1 MVSLAWGMVFDRVH
15 RWSNVHTHGP
25 ETVEYPGHLG
35 HAQPH
40 ALQFRTVAEHLPGR
54 ALKGDAAVVDHHQP
68 VHRAGHLL
76 HGVGDQDDGGIVG
89 LVIVPDVAQ
98 DGLHSHR
105 VQPGGGLVQN
115 EHPGLHGDAPRDGPP
130 PLLAAG
136 ELKGGLFQLVV
147 PQSHEAGGL
156 PHPAVHLPL
165 VQPHVFR
172 AEGDVLV
179 DGLLKELVLRVLEHQ
194 TRQETEIPDLFRFGP
209 EVAAINDDLAAGG
222 FVQTVHV
229 GDEGALAGAGGSDDA
244 HEIALFHLKAH
255 VVQRSDCVRHTGVV
269 DIAQVFY
276 FDNACH
282 VSVPLTSAAH
292 TEPVRTRRCR

>member
-1 MVSLAWGMVFDRVH
+1 M
-15 RWSNVHTHGP
+15 
-25 ETVEYPGHLG
+25 
-35 HAQPH
+35 
-40 ALQFRTVAEHLPGR
+40 
-54 ALKGDAAVVDHHQP
+54 
-68 VHRAGHLL
+68 
-76 HGVGDQDDGGIVG
+76 
-89 LVIVPDVAQ
+89 IVPDVAQ

-115 EHPGLHGDAPRDGPP
+115 EHPGLHGDDPRDGHP

-194 TRQETEIPDLFRFGP
+194 PHLEPSLTSALGIRPDVLP
-209 EVAAINDDLAAGG
+209 LEEHLAGG
-222 FVQTVHV
+222 GLEQAVEMLDQ
-229 GDEGALAGAGGSDDA
+229 GGLARAGVADD
-244 HEIALFHLKAH
+244 
-255 VVQRSDCVRHTGVV
+255 
-269 DIAQVFY
+269 AQVFPGVGGEVH
-276 FDNACH
+276 FQQRP
-282 VSVPLTSAAH
+282 PLEGGAGAVNVGELFGLQNCFHPLCSILFQ
-292 TEPVRTRRCR
+292 